1 MQAISKVQMDA
12 LKILMSNNIVIHHR
26 IAISKHSEFFSWQ
39 HKQPIKK
46 PTFYAL
52 QRMGLIEKISN
63 EKEDKLNKFYA
74 ISQKGK
80 NAIDDK

>member
-1 MQAISKVQMDA
+1 MQPISKVQMQA
-12 LKILMSNNIVIHHR
+12 LKILMSNDIVIHHR

-39 HKQPIKK
+39 HKEPMKK

-52 QRMGLIEKISN
+52 KRMSLIEKVPH
-63 EKEDKLNKFYA
+63 EKEDNLNKFYT

-80 NAIDDK
+80 NAINDK